1 MATRSS
7 RRSNRLS
14 QQPRLTYAGS
24 SDSDSPSDSTPAT
37 LESSLPSSAHP
48 TPPVPPE
55 PSGVGAPVSA
65 NDGAQGITTHTRT
78 SGSAISAT
86 SKSGSKKANTATK
99 GATRRGPK
107 PKYLLRKKLNNNV
120 CHSISQLYKKA
131 VYDNAEAGVEAQSKA
146 VTAVLWHE
154 LDRPDATALE
164 KEQYHQYCDQWC
176 PFVQW
181 VQKGNPPGSFV
192 REKKKKLQVKGG
204 TEEVDWEGGYL
215 AGPKSIQRIEIP

>member
-86 SKSGSKKANTATK
+86 SKSGSKKANTDTK
-99 GATRRGPK
+99 GATSFFFF
-107 PKYLLRKKLNNNV
+107 LFIRKKHRTYVQFCYNN
-120 CHSISQLYKKA
+120 CHKMFK
-131 VYDNAEAGVEAQSKA
+131 
-146 VTAVLWHE
+146 
-154 LDRPDATALE
+154 
-164 KEQYHQYCDQWC
+164 
-176 PFVQW
+176 
-181 VQKGNPPGSFV
+181 
-192 REKKKKLQVKGG
+192 
-204 TEEVDWEGGYL
+204 
-215 AGPKSIQRIEIP
+215 